1 MYDLTNLVMV
11 DSRFGLNVL
20 QVTADLVAGALDEL
34 LANCAGGANITQK
47 LDYSILTIYQDKLA
61 AAIHDMSLPPL
72 SLTSAADSLC

>member
-1 MYDLTNLVMV
+1 MYDLTNLVIV

-61 AAIHDMSLPPL
+61 AAIRDMSLPPL
-72 SLTSAADSLC
+72 SSPSPTDSLC